1 MGTAFVAF
9 ALTLGNDESCVPPGC
24 STAIWRLNRRAI
36 DADAREH
43 PRDHRVRV
51 PHFAGAEFIAAPNRG
66 GYRRQDSKDSSR
78 QNDIVAQPHG
88 ARERFANVGDPILRA
103 SVGSRSGSTANGL
116 PFAFQL
122 HPRRRRLADRH
133 GGLGRVPARS
143 RSGLLE
149 RGPPGPSGR
158 GRVVLAVARAR
169 KAPRTAG
176 RSNGRRARR
185 HPTGS
190 SRDQPIRVVGLRR
203 GSLNQRTTKR
213 VLRGR
218 AVSPRSQFAHGS
230 SAQSPRR
237 RIVQMRAG
245 CELARGASARGDDED
260 LWRRR

>member
-1 MGTAFVAF
+1 MLVSPTSAEGHTFPANRLDGDGIRRVCVDARQRRVLRSTRVLDRDLAAEPSRYRRRCSRAPMRSPSSSSTFRRRRVHRGPKQGWVPTAGHRGFVAP
-9 ALTLGNDESCVPPGC
+9 ERHRR
-24 STAIWRLNRRAI
+24 STARGSRTL
-36 DADAREH
+36 REC
-43 PRDHRVRV
+43 
-51 PHFAGAEFIAAPNRG
+51 RG
-66 GYRRQDSKDSSR
+66 S
-78 QNDIVAQPHG
+78 V
-88 ARERFANVGDPILRA
+88 LRA

-133 GGLGRVPARS
+133 GGLGRAPARS

-158 GRVVLAVARAR
+158 GRAVLAVARAR

-176 RSNGRRARR
+176 RSHGRRARR

-218 AVSPRSQFAHGS
+218 AVSPRARSQFAHGS
-230 SAQSPRR
+230 SAQSPT
-237 RIVQMRAG
+237 
-245 CELARGASARGDDED
+245 
-260 LWRRR
+260 